1 MHIGRRQ
8 TLQVGYTI
16 VTIRYDEIQ
25 KHFHVKFLY
34 LYRIGL
40 AMDAWM
46 WPLKDEPEL
55 AESIEQP
62 ILFIN
67 SANFQTRFSLEI
79 MKRFTA
85 DADKRHVVTI
95 K

>member
-1 MHIGRRQ
+1 
-8 TLQVGYTI
+8 
-16 VTIRYDEIQ
+16 
-25 KHFHVKFLY
+25 
-34 LYRIGL
+34 
-40 AMDAWM
+40 MDAWM

-95 K
+95 KY